1 MTDPDSPPAGAPVA
15 PIPAGDRSALVRL
28 EDICRRIAKGDYDD
42 VDDLFALTIADD
54 ASETIHQLAEAF
66 GFMLVQVEAR
76 EMRLNML
83 IEDLTS
89 LKEQLEIANGKLK
102 QENADLAGQLRRLTV
117 DIDRQ
122 ELKKHVGAIVE
133 TEYFQDLQQ
142 RAREMRARHSRA
154 DQADNE

>member
-1 MTDPDSPPAGAPVA
+1 MSEPDPSPLPC
-15 PIPAGDRSALVRL
+15 AGDHEALSRL
-28 EDICRRIAKGDYDD
+28 EGICRQIAKGDYDN
-42 VDDLFALTIADD
+42 VDDLFALTVAED

-83 IEDLTS
+83 IEDLTG

-102 QENADLAGQLRRLTV
+102 QENAELSVQLKRLTV
-117 DIDRQ
+117 EIDRQ

-142 RAREMRARHSRA
+142 RAREMRARHMRS
-154 DQADNE
+154 DQARDE